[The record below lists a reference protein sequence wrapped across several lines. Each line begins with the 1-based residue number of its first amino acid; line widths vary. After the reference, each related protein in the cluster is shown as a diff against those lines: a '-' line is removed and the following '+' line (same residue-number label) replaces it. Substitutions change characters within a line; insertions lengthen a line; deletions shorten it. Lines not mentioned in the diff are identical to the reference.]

1 LLPGLDAA
9 SALSSAARFVAAV
22 LDRFPEANR

>member
-1 LLPGLDAA
+1 MPDAA
-9 SALSSAARFVAAV
+9 ADLAAAARFVAAV